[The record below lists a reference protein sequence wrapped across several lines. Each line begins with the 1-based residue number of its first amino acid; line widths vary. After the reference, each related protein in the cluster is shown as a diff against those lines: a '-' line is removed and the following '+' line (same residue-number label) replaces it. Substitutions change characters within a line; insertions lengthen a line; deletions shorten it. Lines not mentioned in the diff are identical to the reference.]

1 MANWATAYPA
11 IVNCEMLTK
20 TTPNCER
27 TKPPQANWPMAM
39 MPFAGTGMRFGRY
52 LNDTCSSGQP
62 KNASFDLYSNPNPSH
77 FSRAGNGAP
86 QWGHAIACSEISRR
100 HSRHGFIYPPASET
114 RVRSSGFASPR
125 QKKLSSE
132 NGDGI
137 SEIDRRSIH
146 FRARSQ
152 IGPDLQLN
160 RVDLSAA
167 MTAVGPGRVP
177 AGIALLS
184 CLAGS
189 VWNNFVTFQCQL
201 PDNTFRSGERFMAK
215 LLDYK

>member
-52 LNDTCSSGQP
+52 LNDICSSGQP
-62 KNASFDLYSNPNPSH
+62 KNTSFDLYSNPKPSH

-100 HSRHGFIYPPASET
+100 HSRQGFICPASDMSKMLKNAVHPST
-114 RVRSSGFASPR
+114 KNRTNG
-125 QKKLSSE
+125 KK
-132 NGDGI
+132 D
-137 SEIDRRSIH
+137 
-146 FRARSQ
+146 
-152 IGPDLQLN
+152 
-160 RVDLSAA
+160 
-167 MTAVGPGRVP
+167 
-177 AGIALLS
+177 
-184 CLAGS
+184 
-189 VWNNFVTFQCQL
+189 
-201 PDNTFRSGERFMAK
+201 
-215 LLDYK
+215 